1 MIQRR
6 LRIGYNRTTRM
17 SNQDPFSSYTGD
29 LFGSHF
35 TFCSPSKPL
44 CGTMESLLAATPS
57 DKGRLLQLRRWKS
70 YANFTNHRHVT
81 RNLTRCHF
89 SSLYR

>member
-35 TFCSPSKPL
+35 TFCSPSKPFAEPWSRCL
-44 CGTMESLLAATPS
+44 QRLHPTKAGSSSFAAGSLMQISQTTGTS
-57 DKGRLLQLRRWKS
+57 R
-70 YANFTNHRHVT
+70 VT
-81 RNLTRCHF
+81 
-89 SSLYR
+89 